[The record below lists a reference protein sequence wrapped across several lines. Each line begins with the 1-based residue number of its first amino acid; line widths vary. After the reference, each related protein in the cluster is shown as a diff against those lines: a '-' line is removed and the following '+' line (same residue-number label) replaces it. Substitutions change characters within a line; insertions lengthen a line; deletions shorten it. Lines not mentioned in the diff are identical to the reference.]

1 MKQISSL
8 VDMCIAKGY
17 ITQEQAPWLYYGIEK
32 RVTTILVSIPM
43 LVVGSLISTP
53 AMAIAFFTSF
63 YLLRTRTVNC
73 KFKLD
78 TQRQKNEFHPSH
90 SFG

>member
-17 ITQEQAPWLYYGIEK
+17 ITQDQAPWLYYGIEK

-43 LVVGSLISTP
+43 IIIGSLVATP
-53 AMAIAFFTSF
+53 AMAIAFYVSF
-63 YLLRTRTVNC
+63 
-73 KFKLD
+73 F
-78 TQRQKNEFHPSH
+78 
-90 SFG
+90 